1 VSFRAKLRNLS
12 GIYIEAERSLEFARD
27 DGLSILPV
35 HYLTFRYNN
44 SVPAEID
51 FHPAT
56 ETDLDRLLIYI
67 DEYYRYDGL
76 AFNHD
81 KAANALKML
90 LKDPSLGQA
99 WLIRQGSDEMGYI
112 ILTFGFIL
120 EFHGRHAVI
129 DEVYIREKYRGKGV
143 GKQALAFIEQYCQ
156 SKDIQAIRL
165 EVEDKNAY
173 AADLY
178 RRCDFEAH
186 NRIVMTKVLYER
198 L

>member
-1 VSFRAKLRNLS
+1 
-12 GIYIEAERSLEFARD
+12 
-27 DGLSILPV
+27 
-35 HYLTFRYNN
+35 
-44 SVPAEID
+44 VPTETV
-51 FHPAT
+51 FQPAT
-56 ETDLDRLLIYI
+56 EADLDRLLVYI

-76 AFNHD
+76 MFNQE
-81 KAANALKML
+81 KAADALKML
-90 LKDPSLGQA
+90 LKNPSLGQV
-99 WLIRQGSDEMGYI
+99 WLIRQDSNEIGYI

-129 DEVYIREKYRGKGV
+129 DEVYIREKYRGKGA
-143 GKQALAFIEQYCQ
+143 GKQALQFIEDYCQ
-156 SKDIQAIRL
+156 SKNIQAIRL
-165 EVEDKNAY
+165 EVEDKNSY